1 MMSALKAIRR
11 YPLVPL
17 FIILAFAVMAIFGSL
32 ITPQDPFDQ
41 DLPCRLDP
49 PVWGGEEIDTKTV
62 VEEVQD
68 SSTEISLDRAERIRE
83 GTCER
88 QTPEK
93 KDDLKFGDTIQVV
106 SKSGGKHLFGAD
118 QLGRDILSRIMLG
131 ARISL
136 QVGVVSLAVGAF
148 VGTVLGIFSAHVRGI
163 TDTVLMRVVDATLAF
178 PLILP
183 ALLLVVLL
191 GASFGTV
198 VLALTFGLWARF
210 ARIMR
215 GDALSVET
223 REFVTAAE
231 AIGCSSWRIMSRH
244 IFPNVASTLLVL
256 LSLQLGWV
264 ILVESTLSFLGAGIP
279 PPEPSWGRMVAE
291 GRDYVTGAWWVS
303 FFPGV
308 AIVLVVLSANLIG
321 DWIRDALDPRLKN
334 VQ

>member
-1 MMSALKAIRR
+1 MMAYQPTITRNIWYDQIISALKAIRR
-11 YPLVPL
+11 YPLVPS
-17 FIILAFAVMAIFGSL
+17 FIILAFVVMAIFGSL

-41 DLPCRLDP
+41 DLRGRLGP
-49 PVWGGEEIDTKTV
+49 PIWD
-62 VEEVQD
+62 D
-68 SSTEISLDRAERIRE
+68 E
-83 GTCER
+83 G
-88 QTPEK
+88 
-93 KDDLKFGDTIQVV
+93 
-106 SKSGGKHLFGAD
+106 SWKHPIGSD

-136 QVGVVSLAVGAF
+136 QVGVVSLVVGAF
-148 VGTVLGIFSAHVRGI
+148 VGTALGMFSAHSRGI
-163 TDTVLMRVVDATLAF
+163 TDAVLMRVVDATLAF

-198 VLALTFGLWARF
+198 VLALAFGLWARF

-215 GDALSVET
+215 GDALAVET

-231 AIGCSSWRIMSRH
+231 AIGCSNWRIMSRH
-244 IFPNVASTLLVL
+244 VFPNIVSTLLVL

-291 GRDYVTGAWWVS
+291 GRDYITGAWWVS

-308 AIVLVVLSANLIG
+308 AIFLLVLAANLIG
-321 DWIRDALDPRLKN
+321 DWIRDTLDPRLKN
-334 VQ
+334 L

>member
-1 MMSALKAIRR
+1 MMAYQPTTTRNIWCDQIISALKAIRR
-11 YPLVPL
+11 YPLVPS
-17 FIILAFAVMAIFGSL
+17 FIILAFVVMAIFGSL

-41 DLPCRLDP
+41 DLRGRLGP
-49 PVWGGEEIDTKTV
+49 PVWD
-62 VEEVQD
+62 D
-68 SSTEISLDRAERIRE
+68 E
-83 GTCER
+83 GSWKH
-88 QTPEK
+88 P
-93 KDDLKFGDTIQVV
+93 FG
-106 SKSGGKHLFGAD
+106 SD

-136 QVGVVSLAVGAF
+136 QVGVVSLVVGAF
-148 VGTVLGIFSAHVRGI
+148 VGTALGMFSAHFRGI
-163 TDTVLMRVVDATLAF
+163 TDAVLMRVVDATLAF

-198 VLALTFGLWARF
+198 VLALAFGLWARF
-210 ARIMR
+210 ARIIR
-215 GDALSVET
+215 GDALAVET

-231 AIGCSSWRIMSRH
+231 AIGCSNWRIMSRH
-244 IFPNVASTLLVL
+244 VFPNIVSTLLVL

-291 GRDYVTGAWWVS
+291 GRDYITGAWWVS

-308 AIVLVVLSANLIG
+308 AIFLLVLAANLIG
-321 DWIRDALDPRLKN
+321 DWIRDTLDPRLKN
-334 VQ
+334 L

>member
-1 MMSALKAIRR
+1 MMAYQPTTTRNIWYDQIISALKAIRR
-11 YPLVPL
+11 YPLVPS
-17 FIILAFAVMAIFGSL
+17 FIILAFVVMAIFGSL

-41 DLPCRLDP
+41 DLRGRLGP
-49 PVWGGEEIDTKTV
+49 PVWD
-62 VEEVQD
+62 D
-68 SSTEISLDRAERIRE
+68 E
-83 GTCER
+83 G
-88 QTPEK
+88 
-93 KDDLKFGDTIQVV
+93 
-106 SKSGGKHLFGAD
+106 SWKHPIGSD

-136 QVGVVSLAVGAF
+136 QVGVVSLVVGAV
-148 VGTVLGIFSAHVRGI
+148 VGTALGMFSAHFRGI
-163 TDTVLMRVVDATLAF
+163 TDAVLMRVVDATLAF

-198 VLALTFGLWARF
+198 VLALAFGLWARF
-210 ARIMR
+210 ARIIR
-215 GDALSVET
+215 GDALAVET

-231 AIGCSSWRIMSRH
+231 AIGCSNWRIMSRH
-244 IFPNVASTLLVL
+244 VFPNIVSTLLVL

-291 GRDYVTGAWWVS
+291 GRDYITGAWWVS

-308 AIVLVVLSANLIG
+308 AIFLLVLAANLIG
-321 DWIRDALDPRLKN
+321 DWIRDTLDPRLKHL
-334 VQ
+334 

>member
-1 MMSALKAIRR
+1 MMAYQPTITRNIWYEQIISALKAIRR
-11 YPLVPL
+11 YPLVPS
-17 FIILAFAVMAIFGSL
+17 FIILAFVVMAIFGSL

-41 DLPCRLDP
+41 DLRGRLGP
-49 PVWGGEEIDTKTV
+49 PIWD
-62 VEEVQD
+62 D
-68 SSTEISLDRAERIRE
+68 E
-83 GTCER
+83 G
-88 QTPEK
+88 
-93 KDDLKFGDTIQVV
+93 
-106 SKSGGKHLFGAD
+106 SWKHPIGSD

-136 QVGVVSLAVGAF
+136 QVGVVSLVVGAF
-148 VGTVLGIFSAHVRGI
+148 VGTALGMFSAHFRGI
-163 TDTVLMRVVDATLAF
+163 TDAVLMRVVDATLAF

-198 VLALTFGLWARF
+198 VLALAFGLWARF

-215 GDALSVET
+215 GDALAVET

-231 AIGCSSWRIMSRH
+231 AIGCSNWRIMSRH
-244 IFPNVASTLLVL
+244 VFPNIVSTLLVL

-291 GRDYVTGAWWVS
+291 GRDYITGAWWVS

-308 AIVLVVLSANLIG
+308 AIFLLVLAANLIG
-321 DWIRDALDPRLKN
+321 DWIRDTLDPRLKN
-334 VQ
+334 L